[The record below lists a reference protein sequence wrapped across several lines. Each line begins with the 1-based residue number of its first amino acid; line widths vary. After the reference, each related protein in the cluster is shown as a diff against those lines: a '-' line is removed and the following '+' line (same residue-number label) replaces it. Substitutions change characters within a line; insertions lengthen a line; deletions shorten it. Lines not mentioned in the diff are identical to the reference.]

1 MPILAKQRWEEFA
14 QGMVAGKSAT
24 KAYIDAGFSKHG
36 AAQAA
41 YKLSKHPSVADRI
54 AELRRVKR
62 QAEIHAAEARE
73 SAVLSEV
80 VISAAQFV
88 LTRQWV
94 IDELIDTVRLAKH
107 GTPGEDGELRP
118 DLKAANRALELL
130 GKEIKMFVDRSERG
144 QAGEFDNLTE
154 EELDAKLQARS
165 SAQPI
170 LPPQASQSASSESR
184 PWA

>member
-41 YKLSKHPSVADRI
+41 YKLSKHPSVANRI

-94 IDELIDTVRLAKH
+94 IDELIDTVRMAKH
-107 GTPGEDGELRP
+107 GTPGEDGEFRP

-144 QAGEFDNLTE
+144 KPGEFDNLTTE
-154 EELDAKLQARS
+154 EVRARLEAIRAIRRASGDPTLKLV
-165 SAQPI
+165 
-170 LPPQASQSASSESR
+170 E
-184 PWA
+184 